1 MFLFHVGE
9 RLFDK
14 RDFDFRK
21 VEFQAVVRHGTFF
34 LSNFA
39 TLNTASNVNHS
50 EKPYESI
57 WKAEGVE

>member
-21 VEFQAVVRHGTFF
+21 AEFQAVVRHGTFF

-39 TLNTASNVNHS
+39 TLNTVSNVNHS
-50 EKPYESI
+50 EKPYEGI